1 MLKQARFLL
10 FLFLLAFAGCYSFKG
25 ISIPPEANTF
35 TIQPFQNTSASV
47 PTLAQTLTESLK
59 QRIIGETRLRYAADE
74 GDIEYSGTI
83 TEFRVS
89 AVAPQ
94 ADATTQFSRLDITV
108 SVSCDNPYD
117 VENPEWNSRFSRFA
131 EFESTTNFLD
141 VRDDLIEEINEQL
154 IEDIFNRT
162 FTNW

>member
-1 MLKQARFLL
+1 MIRRACFVWLL
-10 FLFLLAFAGCYSFKG
+10 LLLAFAGCYSFKG
-25 ISIPPEANTF
+25 ISIPTEANTF

-47 PTLAQTLTESLK
+47 PTLGQTMTESLK
-59 QRIIGETRLRYAADE
+59 TRILGETRLRYASDA
-74 GDIEYSGTI
+74 GDIEFSGTI
-83 TEFRVS
+83 SEFRVS

-117 VENPEWNSRFSRFA
+117 PENPEWTSRFSRFA
-131 EFESTTNFLD
+131 EFESTVNFLD

-154 IEDIFNRT
+154 IEDIFNRA